1 MPLAP
6 SLPRSLV
13 ILILV
18 LIYLSLTAG
27 SARSVSAS
35 SQRKA
40 YELVYSSARSASA
53 SSQRKMHC
61 RAVLILFLL
70 TASIRQNITVRSTS
84 SFLSLRGQ
92 RRSYVNTLSCGP
104 HFHSLRSASRQYIA
118 LRVVF
123 LRSREV
129 TVSLCSLIYPSRGDE
144 ATCGHFY
151 KSHRSCTGAVTS

>member
-118 LRVVF
+118 LRPTSSPFDSLSFSLYSRSLSVHCRAVDIFSLQSLLF
-123 LRSREV
+123 L
-129 TVSLCSLIYPSRGDE
+129 SL
-144 ATCGHFY
+144 
-151 KSHRSCTGAVTS
+151 